1 MSPKLFSKYA
11 MQNPE
16 FTILSTRPLPASLL
30 EEAAH
35 KGFHIDC
42 LSFVDTEPIRN
53 DEVAAQIKAAASHT
67 AVVFTSMNAVEAVHH
82 YLGQKPGWRIY
93 AIGNTTKLLA
103 EEHLGTIAGTADN
116 AGALADTIIS
126 RGEKEVTFFCGD
138 IRRDELPDKL
148 QEAGIE
154 LNEVMVYRTIE
165 TPHVL
170 DKAYHGILFYSPSAV
185 HAFFNS
191 NSQLPEST
199 DLFAIGTTTAA
210 ALNTYTTNRIY
221 VADSPSKEQLVR
233 DAMDY
238 YRNPKQPNE

>member
-1 MSPKLFSKYA
+1 

-16 FTILSTRPLPASLL
+16 FTILSTRPLPGYLL

-42 LSFVDTEPIRN
+42 LSFIDTEPIRN
-53 DEVAAQIKAAASHT
+53 DEVEAQVKAAAAQQT
-67 AVVFTSMNAVEAVHH
+67 VAVFTSMNAVEAVHH
-82 YLGQKPGWRIY
+82 YLPNKPGWRIY
-93 AIGNTTKLLA
+93 AIGNTTKQLA
-103 EEHLGTIAGTADN
+103 EAHLGTVVGTADN
-116 AGALADTIIS
+116 AGSLADTIIS

-148 QEAGIE
+148 KGAGIE
-154 LNEVMVYRTIE
+154 LNEVMVYHTIE

-185 HAFFNS
+185 HAFFSS
-191 NSQLPEST
+191 NTHLPEHT
-199 DLFAIGTTTAA
+199 ELFAIGTTTAA